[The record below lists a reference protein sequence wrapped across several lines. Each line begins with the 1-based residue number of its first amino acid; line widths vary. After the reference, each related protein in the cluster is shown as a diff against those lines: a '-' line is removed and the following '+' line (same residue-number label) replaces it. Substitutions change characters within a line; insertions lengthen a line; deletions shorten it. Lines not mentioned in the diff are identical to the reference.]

1 MSTFF
6 TSREW
11 WWRKW
16 DCNEFGDF
24 LLERLWLSRAHRLS
38 WDDLQ
43 CKIPVLRFVWLVW
56 PRVSLRECDCTQ
68 IWNCLARL
76 LLLLLSW
83 ETTQKIR
90 AAESWTNSMQFMC
103 RHFLSF
109 NTALYTMINLKL
121 CWQQLSTSPIWRH
134 TQIRQTG
141 FRCPINVHSFR
152 FKHSVW
158 IFTKMSRYV
167 HFTQF
172 FSNLWCILP
181 LFWYILPWFWYIF
194 FSVCNTNL
202 TNQPLCILISSW

>member
-1 MSTFF
+1 MTLFDNEISQGSEFTFRV
-6 TSREW
+6 SRGGYSLRLVYFFYEYSGEE
-11 WWRKW
+11 
-16 DCNEFGDF
+16 NEIAMNLAIFCSSVCGWA
-24 LLERLWLSRAHRLS
+24 LLSSS

-121 CWQQLSTSPIWRH
+121 WWQQLSTFSSLGLGFGDTRKFYRQVSDVPS
-134 TQIRQTG
+134 TFIRLDSSTE
-141 FRCPINVHSFR
+141 CWKIS
-152 FKHSVW
+152 KHVSYN
-158 IFTKMSRYV
+158 FA
-167 HFTQF
+167 
-172 FSNLWCILP
+172 
-181 LFWYILPWFWYIF
+181 
-194 FSVCNTNL
+194 
-202 TNQPLCILISSW
+202 

>member
-1 MSTFF
+1 M
-6 TSREW
+6 
-11 WWRKW
+11 
-16 DCNEFGDF
+16 
-24 LLERLWLSRAHRLS
+24 LERLWLSRAHRLS

-152 FKHSVW
+152 FKHSVG

-172 FSNLWCILP
+172 LINLSLICDAFCPDFDTFSSPFVTLIWQINHCV
-181 LFWYILPWFWYIF
+181 F
-194 FSVCNTNL
+194 
-202 TNQPLCILISSW
+202 ILISSW